1 MGVEWSGVLVV
12 TGEDGVDAG
21 SGNGG
26 EENSAPQQARQVL
39 RTADAELRVWG
50 MLWNEW

>member
-1 MGVEWSGVLVV
+1 MEWSEVLVV
-12 TGEDGVDAG
+12 TGENGVDAG
-21 SGNGG
+21 FGNGG
-26 EENSAPQQARQVL
+26 EENPAPQKVRQVL